1 MRRAAVGIIMVLAVT
16 LSACSNSGGT
26 FTGTKKESSKAVES
40 GIAADTTAT
49 IAGNVETTKAEA
61 AEEGQGLALFGGQTY
76 TEVGQPDALSDD
88 ISTYQIQ
95 INDCVME
102 FPMEYST
109 LLLKGWSVNTLYGND
124 TSPLSSD
131 DYAMV
136 QFVRGDIQLGFLVFN
151 PDVSTR
157 KVKDCVIAGVEVNLL
172 DYSEDDVIKL
182 PKDVTIGVTGL
193 DEVLTIMGEPDKT
206 DEFRSDDV
214 KVDYWQYCEIEDF
227 LSSELNGL
235 AKKQLTF
242 KNGVLVDIKIC
253 CFKATDNFE
262 FSEGNPLI
270 IPDYEVPTELTD
282 KLSDN
287 IVSFGGDLYRLP
299 APAYAFL
306 ENGWEMTKYYK
317 ELDDG
322 ADTTIAGKDNMDVCL
337 ERNGV
342 RVITKLYN
350 PNDEAILV
358 KNTMIHG
365 LGSTYSYGS
374 VEEGVS
380 EISGGIHLGMEE
392 EELENIL
399 ISENIEY
406 EKDITTSDEAEGSSV
421 TTRFKLSNSVGSAIV
436 CQDGIVTAIR
446 WNVE

>member
-1 MRRAAVGIIMVLAVT
+1 ML
-16 LSACSNSGGT
+16 
-26 FTGTKKESSKAVES
+26 
-40 GIAADTTAT
+40 
-49 IAGNVETTKAEA
+49 
-61 AEEGQGLALFGGQTY
+61 
-76 TEVGQPDALSDD
+76 
-88 ISTYQIQ
+88 
-95 INDCVME
+95 
-102 FPMEYST
+102 
-109 LLLKGWSVNTLYGND
+109 
-124 TSPLSSD
+124 
-131 DYAMV
+131 
-136 QFVRGDIQLGFLVFN
+136 
-151 PDVSTR
+151 
-157 KVKDCVIAGVEVNLL
+157 
-172 DYSEDDVIKL
+172 
-182 PKDVTIGVTGL
+182 
-193 DEVLTIMGEPDKT
+193 
-206 DEFRSDDV
+206 FRS
-214 KVDYWQYCEIEDF
+214 
-227 LSSELNGL
+227 
-235 AKKQLTF
+235 
-242 KNGVLVDIKIC
+242 
-253 CFKATDNFE
+253 
-262 FSEGNPLI
+262 NPLI

-299 APAYAFL
+299 VPAYAFL

-421 TTRFKLSNSVGSAIV
+421 TTRFKLSNSVGRSEEHTSEL
-436 CQDGIVTAIR
+436 QSH
-446 WNVE
+446 